1 MSDTP
6 EDNNNDSSFLTNYGT
21 HIAAIAVGVVVTLA
35 VVGSLSSSTAAAAA
49 SSSSKK
55 KKRNKKKGKGGGGG
69 SGGDDDVGVGE
80 TTTTTANANGTTTN
94 GTATTTTT
102 SSSNNNKNNKNKSV
116 QVAAK
121 IAPPKVTIAET
132 PVTKDNETN
141 NNSNNNNK
149 KKKKKNGNA
158 ATAPTNTTNG
168 KSTTNGGS
176 TVQADAKKENGV
188 PAAVPAMSFYDYD
201 PRQTKQEEEEEA
213 WEVIPN
219 NKSKKKKKNGQKA
232 APAAASSSS
241 SATTLAAAAK
251 TATIVSEV
259 VSIDANKVGIIIGPK
274 GATMTAISAATG
286 CKIDVNAPPKD
297 LKPNPRSTKPLQAT
311 VVISQGTSESIA
323 KAKQAV
329 LELAASGYATLLQA
343 DTFGEQSL
351 SVHPRVLSE
360 IVGPGGRTIQAIQ
373 TALNVKITIPKTE
386 WKPNMPQIGNIP
398 PSCKVGIAGDD
409 RANVRQA
416 KQVLQHLL
424 KYHYTEIT
432 HPGMIHQEVH
442 VPQEFFHCVI
452 GPRGS
457 EIKHIRGNF
466 KVEVYMPTPDGPTQN
481 VLVVGNNKSNV
492 EKAIRYIE
500 ILMERDTEQRT
511 QKYSDEYYG

>member
-116 QVAAK
+116 H
-121 IAPPKVTIAET
+121 
-132 PVTKDNETN
+132 
-141 NNSNNNNK
+141 
-149 KKKKKNGNA
+149 A